1 MVVLLTDDDLRTPP
15 DHGKD
20 STLEFD
26 RRLPMDFDNDFGFEN
41 RTEQVYLLF
50 EDCPSADG
58 GLDNEVNGRLTQY
71 PASNLILPALQG
83 FLKVF
88 SHY

>member
-1 MVVLLTDDDLRTPP
+1 MVVSLIDDDLRTPP

-26 RRLPMDFDNDFGFEN
+26 RRLPMDFDNNFGFEN

-50 EDCPSADG
+50 EDCPGTDG
-58 GLDNEVNGRLTQY
+58 GLDKEVNGRLSQY
-71 PASNLILPALQG
+71 PASNLTLPAHQG